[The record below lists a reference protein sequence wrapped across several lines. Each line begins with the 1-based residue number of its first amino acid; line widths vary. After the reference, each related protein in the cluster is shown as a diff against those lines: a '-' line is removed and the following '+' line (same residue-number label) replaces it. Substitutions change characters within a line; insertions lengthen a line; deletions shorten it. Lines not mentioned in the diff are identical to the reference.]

1 MSFSTS
7 IIQKSWQKVEIVPFP
22 GADSSADDDGRLLE
36 GSQLSLQNVQGIRG
50 FTGGVRMVA
59 KIRFP
64 LIARPQKQTWMVLSI
79 AGKVAG

>member
-1 MSFSTS
+1 MSFSIT

-36 GSQLSLQNVQGIRG
+36 GSQLSLQNVQGIRDSRVG
-50 FTGGVRMVA
+50 ARMVA

-64 LIARPQKQTWMVLSI
+64 LRIRPQKQTWMVLSI